1 MFVTKVIH
9 EATVATDKNMSELVD
24 CMKQIESGSC
34 LSLFL
39 LKIFFFKIRFKKL
52 KFGKGKMNYNYSS
65 FFLLHFRCCYN
76 CLRLTFFVC
85 QSCKAPPQIQ

>member
-9 EATVATDKNMSELVD
+9 EATVATDKNMTELLD

-39 LKIFFFKIRFKKL
+39 LKIFLRYDLKKL
-52 KFGKGKMNYNYSS
+52 KFGKEKMNYNHSS
-65 FFLLHFRCCYN
+65 FLLLHFRCCYN

>member
-9 EATVATDKNMSELVD
+9 EATVATDKNMSESVD

-39 LKIFFFKIRFKKL
+39 LKIFFFLRSDL
-52 KFGKGKMNYNYSS
+52 KN
-65 FFLLHFRCCYN
+65 
-76 CLRLTFFVC
+76 
-85 QSCKAPPQIQ
+85 